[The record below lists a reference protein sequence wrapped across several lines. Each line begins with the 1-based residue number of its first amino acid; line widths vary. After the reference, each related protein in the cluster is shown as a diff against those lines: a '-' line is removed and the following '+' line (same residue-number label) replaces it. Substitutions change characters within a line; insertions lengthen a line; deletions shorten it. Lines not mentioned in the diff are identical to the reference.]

1 MLYITETVKLTCW
14 HKPSPLDTNHIMI
27 NILQSHALLGE
38 KSEPTNTLTFQKGQP
53 SYFESF
59 PKLIDLL
66 DEI

>member
-1 MLYITETVKLTCW
+1 
-14 HKPSPLDTNHIMI
+14 MI